1 MRQNQNSS
9 DQGFFWVWTEFPV
22 DTDYQGSSQIYNAY
36 IVGHLSHFPMSI
48 CSMKVLKR
56 TFPFKGIVEGSGHA
70 LQTSPI
76 ERFTFMIQLK
86 KLFFGSIWPILLLL
100 LSQQGL
106 CRIHALVWSVDS
118 DFYFWNFCHDVLSV
132 RQWETFWT
140 LNWER
145 YSIQSLAND

>member
-1 MRQNQNSS
+1 MRFYYIGLNAAKSELIRPRFLL
-9 DQGFFWVWTEFPV
+9 GLIPV
-22 DTDYQGSSQIYNAY
+22 DTDYQGSSQIYIAY

-86 KLFFGSIWPILLLL
+86 NFSSVQFYQFFCCFCLNKGYVAFMHLFGLLTFTFGIFVMMS
-100 LSQQGL
+100 
-106 CRIHALVWSVDS
+106 
-118 DFYFWNFCHDVLSV
+118 YLSV
-132 RQWETFWT
+132 SGRPFGH
-140 LNWER
+140 LIER
-145 YSIQSLAND
+145 GTVFNL

>member
-86 KLFFGSIWPILLLL
+86 NFSSVQFYQFFCCFCLNKGYVAFMHLF
-100 LSQQGL
+100 
-106 CRIHALVWSVDS
+106 WSVDS

>member
-9 DQGFFWVWTEFPV
+9 DQGFFWVWSEFPV

-86 KLFFGSIWPILLLL
+86 NFSSVQFDQFFCCFCLNKGYVAFMHLF
-100 LSQQGL
+100 
-106 CRIHALVWSVDS
+106 WSVDS